1 MAVSGPLI
9 LYSIIF
15 LYIYM
20 CIYIYIY
27 CFPRLAIAGLHHQPG
42 SDSEAIAALF
52 REKNDISL
60 ADLAALAALLENM
73 VHSEADVCPAEG
85 KGVQVQDNYSGMEAN
100 PSVRKWGTF
109 NL

>member
-1 MAVSGPLI
+1 M
-9 LYSIIF
+9 
-15 LYIYM
+15 
-20 CIYIYIY
+20 YIY

-73 VHSEADVCPAEG
+73 VHSEADVRPAEG